1 MKKILLYL
9 SLCLVGLQLNAQAVT
24 ITESSGWLES
34 AFVEWLPEDGVDSY
48 NVYYTG
54 GGLTDQ
60 IIDTQLI
67 RSYGSYYRADVLGL
81 STGDYILKVVP
92 VIANIEG
99 PAAVSNSVT
108 VTAHDRNGFAHSNG
122 HVPGA
127 YNLDG
132 TLKANAVVIYI
143 TENSKN
149 TISLNVIG
157 ATTNPCVGLQTI
169 LDGFK
174 KGDDDR
180 PLAVR
185 LIGNITDLDYM
196 LNGDVVIENENNNN
210 GSITFEGVGN
220 DALVNGWGLRI
231 KRGTNIEVRNLGFML
246 TNANEGDNIG
256 LQQDN
261 EYVWVHNCD
270 LFYGAAGGDAD
281 QVKGDGALDC
291 KRSTYVTMSYNHF
304 WDTGKSNL
312 LGLSENTTTELYITY
327 HHNWYDHSDSR
338 HPRVRF
344 YSAHVYNNYFDGNAK
359 YGSGSTE
366 GSSLFLEGNFFR
378 NCKYPMLTSQQG
390 TDIFNGSNGTFSGED
405 GGVIKA
411 FNNDMSGETRFVAYD
426 AVNYPTQFD
435 AYVATTRDENIE
447 SNISSFQGGNTYNN
461 FDTDPSLYINSL
473 TVDSPIVAKN
483 NVIQYSG
490 RLSGG
495 DINWT
500 FDAPDDD
507 TSYAINTGLLG
518 LLTSYTS
525 NLVSI
530 QGDTLGTGS
539 TQTLTV
545 PDNNDQSVDSGNAI
559 EDMIFTWGGD
569 ATDVSVIGLPASG
582 IVYTKN
588 TIAQT
593 ITVSG
598 TPTSNVNFSITTNGS
613 AGSSVT
619 ASGSVSINGLPNG
632 DEIHNFTASGLN
644 SGFYSFTGANMNSYP
659 GSTIYDGLIL
669 TERLKIESSTN
680 ISYTTTSISTLT
692 LVFDPAFSGNI
703 KLDGVTYSAT
713 DGVLT
718 LTNIP
723 SGNHSI
729 TKGNVANLYYI
740 KSEFALGIEDLSPL
754 QKLKVYPNPIAN
766 LLNIYLPN
774 STIEKITIYNII
786 GTVIQTIKKDLR
798 VVDLTNLESG
808 SYFITLK
815 TNRGVVTKKF
825 LKK

>member
-1 MKKILLYL
+1 MKQLLFYAWML
-9 SLCLVGLQLNAQAVT
+9 LVFTQISAQSIT
-24 ITESSGWLES
+24 ITESSGWVES
-34 AFVEWLPEDGVDSY
+34 AFVKWLPVDGVDSY
-48 NVYYTG
+48 NVYYSG
-54 GGLTDQ
+54 GGITNQ

-67 RSYGSYYRADVLGL
+67 RNYGSYYRADVLGI
-81 STGDYILKVVP
+81 STGTYTIKIVP
-92 VIANIEG
+92 VTANIEG
-99 PAAVSNSVT
+99 LATVSNSIT

-132 TLKANAVVIYI
+132 TLKPNAIVIYI

-149 TISLNVIG
+149 TISLDVVG

-180 PLAVR
+180 PLVVR

-196 LNGDVVIENENNNN
+196 LNGDVVIENENNIN
-210 GSITFEGVGN
+210 GSITFEGVGD

-281 QVKGDGALDC
+281 QAKGDGALDC

-312 LGLSENTTTELYITY
+312 LGLSENTSTGLYITY

-344 YSAHVYNNYFDGNAK
+344 YSAHIYNNYFDGNAK

-366 GSSLFLEGNFFR
+366 GSSLFLEGNTFR

-390 TDIFNGSNGTFSGED
+390 TDVFNGSNGTFSGED

-426 AVNYPTQFD
+426 AVDHPVQFD
-435 AYVATTRDENIE
+435 AYVATTRSEGII
-447 SNISSFQGGNTYNN
+447 SNITSFQGGNTYNN
-461 FDTDPSLYINSL
+461 FDTDPNLYINSL
-473 TVDSPIVAKN
+473 TIDSPIVAKN

-490 RLSGG
+490 RVSGG
-495 DINWT
+495 DIEWT
-500 FDAPDDD
+500 FDSPNDD
-507 TSYAINTGLLG
+507 TSYAINTGLLA
-518 LLTSYTS
+518 LLTSYTT
-525 NLVSI
+525 NLVYI
-530 QGDTLGTGS
+530 QGDAPAGS
-539 TQTLTV
+539 THTLTV
-545 PDNNDQSVDSGNAI
+545 SDNNNQWIDEGTAI
-559 EDMIFTWGGD
+559 TDMIFTWGGD
-569 ATDVSVIGLPASG
+569 ATGASVSGLPSSG
-582 IVYTKN
+582 INFSIDNSMK
-588 TIAQT
+588 
-593 ITVSG
+593 TVTVFG
-598 TPTSNVNFSITTNGS
+598 TPTNNVSF
-613 AGSSVT
+613 SVT
-619 ASGSVSINGLPNG
+619 TIGSVGTTVTGEGSININGIPSG
-632 DEIHNFTASGLN
+632 DETHNFTTSGLN
-644 SGFYSFTGANMNSYP
+644 SSFYTFTNANMNSNP
-659 GSTIYDGLIL
+659 GSTTYDGLTL

-680 ISYTTTSISTLT
+680 ISYTTNSVSTLT
-692 LVFDPAFSGNI
+692 LVFDPNFSGNI
-703 KLDGVTYSAT
+703 KLDGSAHSAT

-723 SGNHSI
+723 AGNHNI

-740 KSEFALGIEDLSPL
+740 KSEFALRIEDVTPFL
-754 QKLKVYPNPIAN
+754 KLKLYPNPIAN

-774 STIEKITIYNII
+774 STIEKITIYSVI
-786 GTVIQTIKKDLR
+786 GTVIQTINEDLR
-798 VVDLTNLESG
+798 VIDLSDLESG

-815 TNRGVVTKKF
+815 TNRGIVTKKF

>member
-390 TDIFNGSNGTFSGED
+390 TDVFNGSNGTFSGED

-411 FNNDMSGETRFVAYD
+411 FNNDMIGEIRFVAYD
-426 AVNYPTQFD
+426 AVNYPVQFD
-435 AYVATTRDENIE
+435 AYLATTRNENIG

-461 FDTDPSLYINSL
+461 FDTDPSLYISSL

-500 FDAPDDD
+500 FDASDDD
-507 TSYAINTGLLG
+507 TSYAINTGLLA

-530 QGDTLGTGS
+530 QGDTLDTGS

-569 ATDVSVIGLPASG
+569 ATDVSVTGLPASG

-588 TIAQT
+588 IMEQT
-593 ITVSG
+593 ITISG
-598 TPTSNVNFSITTNGS
+598 APISNVNFSITTNGS

-619 ASGSVSINGLPNG
+619 AFGSVSINGVPNG

-644 SGFYSFTGANMNSYP
+644 SSFYSFTGANMNSNP
-659 GSTIYDGLIL
+659 GNTIYDGLTL

-680 ISYTTTSISTLT
+680 ISYTTTSISALT

-703 KLDGVTYSAT
+703 KVDGVTYSAT
-713 DGVLT
+713 DGVLA

-723 SGNHSI
+723 SGNHNI

-740 KSEFALGIEDLSPL
+740 KSEFALGIEDLTPQ
-754 QKLKVYPNPIAN
+754 QKLKLYPNPITN

-774 STIEKITIYNII
+774 STIEKITIYSVI
-786 GTVIQTIKKDLR
+786 GTVIQTINKDLR
-798 VVDLTNLESG
+798 VIDLSDLESG

-815 TNRGVVTKKF
+815 TNRGIVTKKF
-825 LKK
+825 IKK

>member
-149 TISLNVIG
+149 TISFNVIG

-435 AYVATTRDENIE
+435 AYVASTRDENIE

-461 FDTDPSLYINSL
+461 FDTDPSLYISSL

-588 TIAQT
+588 TMAQT

-644 SGFYSFTGANMNSYP
+644 SGFYSFTGANMNSNP

-703 KLDGVTYSAT
+703 KVDGVTYSVT
-713 DGVLT
+713 DGVLA

-740 KSEFALGIEDLSPL
+740 KSEFTLGIEDLSPL

-774 STIEKITIYNII
+774 STIEKITIYNVI

>member
-9 SLCLVGLQLNAQAVT
+9 SLSLVGLQLNAQAVT

-81 STGDYILKVVP
+81 STGNYTLKVVP

-246 TNANEGDNIG
+246 TNGNEGDNIG

-270 LFYGAAGGDAD
+270 LFYGASGGDAD
-281 QVKGDGALDC
+281 QAKGDGALDC

-461 FDTDPSLYINSL
+461 FDTDPSLYISSL

-588 TIAQT
+588 TMAQT

-644 SGFYSFTGANMNSYP
+644 SGFYSFTGANMNSNP

-703 KLDGVTYSAT
+703 KVDGVTYSVT
-713 DGVLT
+713 DGVLA

-740 KSEFALGIEDLSPL
+740 KSEFTLGIEDLSPL

-774 STIEKITIYNII
+774 STIEKITIYNVI

>member
-81 STGDYILKVVP
+81 STGNYILKVVP

-270 LFYGAAGGDAD
+270 LFYGASGGDAD
-281 QVKGDGALDC
+281 QAKGDGALDC

-461 FDTDPSLYINSL
+461 FDTDPSLYISSL

-644 SGFYSFTGANMNSYP
+644 SGFYSFTGANMNSNP

-774 STIEKITIYNII
+774 STIEKITIYNVI

>member
-1 MKKILLYL
+1 MKQVLLYVCML
-9 SLCLVGLQLNAQAVT
+9 FVSLQIYSQSIT

-34 AFVEWLPEDGVDSY
+34 AFVKWLPEDGVDSY
-48 NVYYTG
+48 NVYFSG

-81 STGDYILKVVP
+81 SAGTYTIKVVP
-92 VIANIEG
+92 VTENIEG
-99 PAAVSNSVT
+99 PATESNSIT
-108 VTAHDRNGFAHSNG
+108 VTAHDRNGFAHSNS

-157 ATTNPCVGLQTI
+157 ATTNPCIGLQTI

-174 KGDDDR
+174 KGDDNR

-196 LNGDVVIENENNNN
+196 LNGDVVIENENNVN
-210 GSITFEGVGN
+210 GSITFEGVGD

-281 QVKGDGALDC
+281 QAKGDGALDC

-312 LGLSENTTTELYITY
+312 LGLSENTTTGLYITY

-344 YSAHVYNNYFDGNAK
+344 YSAHIYNNYFDGNAK

-390 TDIFNGSNGTFSGED
+390 TDVYNGSNGTFSGED

-411 FNNDMSGETRFVAYD
+411 FNNDMNGETRFVAYD
-426 AVNYPTQFD
+426 AVNYPIQFD
-435 AYVATTRDENIE
+435 AFVAATRNEVIGNNIT
-447 SNISSFQGGNTYNN
+447 SFQGGNTYNN
-461 FDTDPSLYINSL
+461 FDTDPTLYINSL
-473 TVDSPIVAKN
+473 IVDSPTDAKN
-483 NVIQYSG
+483 KVMQYSG
-490 RLSGG
+490 RVSGG

-500 FDAPDDD
+500 FDSADDD
-507 TSYAINTGLLG
+507 TSYAINTGLLAV
-518 LLTSYTS
+518 LTSYTTS
-525 NLVSI
+525 IVSI
-530 QGDTLGTGS
+530 QGDVPDSGS
-539 TQTLTV
+539 TQTLSV
-545 PDNNDQSVDSGNAI
+545 PDNNEQSVDSGNAI
-559 EDMIFTWGGD
+559 TDMIFIWGGD
-569 ATDVSVIGLPASG
+569 ASNVSVVGLPASG
-582 IVYTKN
+582 IIYTID
-588 TIAQT
+588 TVAQT
-593 ITVSG
+593 VTVTG
-598 TPTSNVNFSITTNGS
+598 TPTSNVNFTITTSGTIGS
-613 AGSSVT
+613 PVT
-619 ASGSVSINGLPNG
+619 ASGSISINGIPDG

-644 SGFYSFTGANMNSYP
+644 STFYTFTGANMNSNP
-659 GSTIYDGLIL
+659 GSTTYDGLTL

-680 ISYTTTSISTLT
+680 IAYTTTSFSSLT

-703 KLDGVTYSAT
+703 KLDGVTHSAT

-723 SGNHSI
+723 SGNHNI

-740 KSEFALGIEDLSPL
+740 KSEFALRIEDITPL
-754 QKLKVYPNPIAN
+754 QKLKLYPNPIAN
-766 LLNIYLPN
+766 LLNIYLHD
-774 STIEKITIYNII
+774 STIEKITIFSII
-786 GTVIQTIKKDLR
+786 GNVIKTIDEDLR
-798 VVDLTNLESG
+798 VIDLSDLQSG
-808 SYFITLK
+808 SYFITLT
-815 TNRGVVTKKF
+815 TNRGIVTKKF